1 MKQMYVLKNEQKLS
15 MKQNMMLTQ
24 QMKLSI
30 NILAM
35 SIEKLNNFL
44 EEEINQNPHIELKFF
59 SNSNSPQNYDY
70 ENTLEIDNIS
80 QEKNFFEELEEQIS
94 FLNLDRKT
102 KEICIFIV
110 NNLNEKGYLIFSR
123 KDLLKELKIEEKE
136 LEKILE
142 LIHSFE
148 PCGIGAFNL
157 EDCLKIQLKQK
168 GILDEKLF
176 KLVDKYLLLI
186 AEQKFELIKAKLNID
201 DDTLKK
207 YIYEIKKLN
216 PIPTRGYNI
225 GKIKKIMPEIIVKK
239 NGEKYICNLNN
250 NVVPQ
255 IIIKNEEKLDKNF
268 YRKINEIIR
277 AVEKRYSTLLKIA
290 EVLVSRQESFFE
302 EKSKILNT
310 LKIIDIAED
319 LSLNPSTISRAIR
332 EKYMLTDKGTFAF
345 KDLICINSEA
355 LEEKKYIEKY
365 IETEDKENPYSDEEL
380 AKFLNREGFKI
391 ARRTVSKYR
400 KELGYKTSA
409 LRKV

>member
-30 NILAM
+30 NVLAM

-59 SNSNSPQNYDY
+59 SNSNSPKNYDY

-186 AEQKFELIKAKLNID
+186 AEQKFELIKAKLKID